1 MILMP
6 GKALQASDVL
16 AGDIGLIEETV
27 QLLGKFDAF
36 PLFSRQLLA
45 FFTDVNAMAAPTE
58 FLVWTRPAADSA
70 IMSHGLRPNQEAK
83 ILSIRCA
90 RSRAVSRLAA
100 WLLGCSEIPH
110 PW

>member
-1 MILMP
+1 MDAYGCHGLRMIQ
-6 GKALQASDVL
+6 GKPCHMGGFRTDGCS
-16 AGDIGLIEETV
+16 GI
-27 QLLGKFDAF
+27 FRDAF

-100 WLLGCSEIPH
+100 WLL
-110 PW
+110 